1 MRPTRRQALTI
12 SAGAAVS
19 LLAGRALATAQE
31 AEAAIGA
38 FTSGKTPEWG
48 GIAIDLPEVAE
59 DGNAV
64 ALSISVDSPM
74 LPDNYVADV
83 LIVADGNPRP
93 RVATFHFTAMSGRAE
108 ATTRIRL
115 AQSQNVTVL
124 AKTNDGRLLAAR
136 KRVSVTIGGCTT

>member
-1 MRPTRRQALTI
+1 MRPTRRQALTL

-19 LLAGRALATAQE
+19 LLAGRGLATPQE
-31 AEAAIGA
+31 AEAEIAA
-38 FTSGKTPEWG
+38 FASGKTPQSG
-48 GIAIDLPEVAE
+48 GITLDLPDAAE

-64 ALSISVDSPM
+64 ALSVSVDSPM
-74 LPDNYVADV
+74 LSDNYVAEV
-83 LIVADGNPRP
+83 LILADGNPRP

-115 AQSQNVTVL
+115 ARSQNVIVL

-136 KRVSVTIGGCTT
+136 KHVAVTIGGCTN